1 MGSCEECV
9 NAENS
14 NNKKVGTVVA
24 KKELNWNGH
33 ATEAILQDLQE
44 DSSTENQSLQ
54 QISLISCS
62 AGFFPSM

>member
-1 MGSCEECV
+1 MGSCKECV

-24 KKELNWNGH
+24 KKELKWNGH

-44 DSSTENQSLQ
+44 DSKH
-54 QISLISCS
+54 
-62 AGFFPSM
+62 